1 MFLFVKVQ
9 NLDENRIIQLKTFI
23 PLEVGKQVKY
33 FREQNKLTQTELANL
48 IGKDRQYL
56 YKIEKGKVTP
66 SIFTVGL
73 IAFALEISL
82 AEILKSVNLS
92 DE

>member
-9 NLDENRIIQLKTFI
+9 NIDENRIIQLKTFI

>member
-1 MFLFVKVQ
+1 MFLFAKVQ
-9 NLDENRIIQLKTFI
+9 NIDENRIIRLKTFI
-23 PLEVGKQVKY
+23 PLGVGKQVKY
-33 FREQNKLTQTELANL
+33 FREQNKLTQTELDNL

>member
-1 MFLFVKVQ
+1 MFLFAKVQ
-9 NLDENRIIQLKTFI
+9 NIDENRIIRLKTFI
-23 PLEVGKQVKY
+23 PLGVGKQVKY